1 MAKIIG
7 IDLGTTNSCVA
18 IMEGGKPKVI
28 ENSEGTRTTPSVVAY
43 TDDGEVLV
51 GAAAKRQA
59 VTNAKNTIYAVK
71 RLIGRKFDEKET
83 QKDIKLM
90 PYKIAR
96 ADNGDA
102 WVEVRGKKLAP
113 QQVSAEI
120 LRKMKKTAEDYLGE
134 EVTEAVITVPAYFND
149 AQRQATKDAG
159 RIAGLDVKRI
169 INEPT
174 AAALAFGLD
183 KSGKGDRKIAV
194 YDLGGGT
201 FDISIIEIAD
211 VDGEMQFEVLST
223 NGDTFLGGEDF
234 DQRIIDYIIDEFKK
248 ESGVDLG
255 KDVLALQRLKEA
267 AEKAKIEL
275 SSSAQTDINL
285 PYVTADASGPRH
297 LNIRLSRAK
306 LEALVEELIERT
318 IGPCRTAIKDA
329 GVSVGQIDDVIL
341 VGGMTRMP
349 KVQDKVK
356 EFFGKEPRKDVNP
369 DEAVAVGAAIQGQ
382 VLVGDRKDVLL
393 LDVTPL
399 SLGIETLGGVMTKM
413 IQKNTTIPTKFAQTF
428 STADDNQPAVTIK
441 VYQGERE
448 MASGNK
454 SLGEFNLEG
463 IAPAPRGMPQIE
475 VSFDIDANGI
485 LHVGAK
491 DKATGKENKIT
502 IKANSGL
509 SEAEIQQMVK
519 DAELNAADDKKKRE
533 VIQARNAADAMIH
546 SVRKSLAEHG
556 EKLDAGEK
564 EKIESALKEAEESLK
579 SDDKATI
586 EAKTEAL
593 MTASQKLGEKV
604 YAEAQAAQQAA
615 AGGAAPGAG
624 SPGGGAQAETQSAR
638 SDDDVVDAEFKEVK
652 KG

>member
-1 MAKIIG
+1 MGRIIG

-18 IMEGGKPKVI
+18 IMEGNTTKVI
-28 ENSEGTRTTPSVVAY
+28 ENAEGARTTPSIIAY
-43 TDDGEVLV
+43 QEDGEVLV
-51 GAAAKRQA
+51 GASAKRQA
-59 VTNAKNTIYAVK
+59 VTNPKNTLYAIK
-71 RLIGRKFDEKET
+71 RLIGRKFTEKEV
-83 QKDIKLM
+83 QKDIELM
-90 PYKIAR
+90 PYKIAP

-102 WVEVRGKKLAP
+102 WVEVRGKKISA
-113 QQVSAEI
+113 QQVSADI

-183 KSGKGDRKIAV
+183 KHEKGDRKIAV
-194 YDLGGGT
+194 FDLGGGT

-211 VDGEMQFEVLST
+211 VDGEKQFEVLST

-234 DQRIIDYIIDEFKK
+234 DQRIMDFIVAEFKK
-248 ESGVDLG
+248 EQGVDLG
-255 KDVLALQRLKEA
+255 KDVLALQRLKDA

-275 SSSAQTDINL
+275 SSSASTDVNL
-285 PYVTADASGPRH
+285 PYITADASGPKH
-297 LNIRLSRAK
+297 LNIKLTRAK
-306 LEALVEELIERT
+306 LESLVEELIERT
-318 IGPCRTAIKDA
+318 IAPCRMAIKDA
-329 GVSVGQIDDVIL
+329 GVSVADIQDVIL

-349 KVQDKVK
+349 KVQEKVK
-356 EFFGKEPRKDVNP
+356 ELFGKEPRKDVNP

-382 VLVGDRKDVLL
+382 VLSGDRKDVLL

-413 IQKNTTIPTKFAQTF
+413 ITKNTTIPTKFAQTF

-441 VYQGERE
+441 VFQGERE
-448 MASGNK
+448 MAGGNK
-454 SLGEFNLEG
+454 LLGEFNLEG
-463 IAPAPRGMPQIE
+463 IAPAPRGLPQIE

-509 SEAEIQQMVK
+509 TEGEIQRMVK
-519 DAELNAADDKKKRE
+519 DAEANKAEDHKRFE
-533 VIQARNAADAMIH
+533 LAQARNSADA
-546 SVRKSLAEHG
+546 SVHQIRKALAEHG
-556 EKLDAGEK
+556 DKIDAGEK
-564 EKIESALKEAEESLK
+564 EKIEAAVKDVEEALKA
-579 SDDKATI
+579 DDKDAL
-586 EAKTEAL
+586 EAKTATL
-593 MTASQKLGEKV
+593 MTVSQKLGEKM
-604 YAEAQAAQQAA
+604 YAQAGAGAEQGGAQPGPGAAA
-615 AGGAAPGAG
+615 AGG
-624 SPGGGAQAETQSAR
+624 GGADAKN
-638 SDDDVVDAEFKEVK
+638 DDVVDADYKEVK
-652 KG
+652 RG

>member
-1 MAKIIG
+1 MSKIIG

-18 IMEGGKPKVI
+18 IMEGGQPKVI
-28 ENSEGTRTTPSVVAY
+28 ENSEGARTTPSVVAY
-43 TDDGEVLV
+43 LESGEILV

-71 RLIGRKFDEKET
+71 RLIGRKFSEKEV
-83 QKDIKLM
+83 QKDIHLM
-90 PYKIAR
+90 PYKIVA

-102 WVEVRGKKLAP
+102 WVEERGKKLAP
-113 QQVSAEI
+113 PQVSAEV

-149 AQRQATKDAG
+149 SQRQATKDAG

-183 KSGKGDRKIAV
+183 KHGKGDRKIAV

-211 VDGEMQFEVLST
+211 VDGEKQFEVLST

-234 DQRIIDYIIDEFKK
+234 DQRIIDYIIGEFKK
-248 ESGVDLG
+248 EQGVDLS

-275 SSSAQTDINL
+275 SNSSQTDVNL
-285 PYVTADASGPRH
+285 PYITADATGPKH
-297 LNIRLSRAK
+297 LNIKLTRAK
-306 LEALVEELIERT
+306 LESLVEELIERT
-318 IGPCRTAIKDA
+318 IAPCRAAIKDA
-329 GVSVGQIDDVIL
+329 GVSVGDINDVIL

-349 KVQDKVK
+349 KVQEKVK

-413 IQKNTTIPTKFAQTF
+413 IQKNTTIPTKAQQVF

-475 VSFDIDANGI
+475 VTFDIDANGI

-533 VIQARNAADAMIH
+533 VIQARNAADAMVH
-546 SVRKSLAEHG
+546 SVKKSMSEHG
-556 EKLDAGEK
+556 DKLDAGEK
-564 EKIESALKEAEESLK
+564 EKIEAALKDVEESLK
-579 SDDKATI
+579 SDDKAAI

-593 MTASQKLGEKV
+593 LKASQKLGEKV

>member
-1 MAKIIG
+1 
-7 IDLGTTNSCVA
+7 
-18 IMEGGKPKVI
+18 
-28 ENSEGTRTTPSVVAY
+28 
-43 TDDGEVLV
+43 
-51 GAAAKRQA
+51 
-59 VTNAKNTIYAVK
+59 
-71 RLIGRKFDEKET
+71 
-83 QKDIKLM
+83 
-90 PYKIAR
+90 
-96 ADNGDA
+96 
-102 WVEVRGKKLAP
+102 VEVRGNKLAP
-113 QQVSAEI
+113 PQISAEV

-183 KSGKGDRKIAV
+183 KTDKGDRKIAV

-201 FDISIIEIAD
+201 FDVSIIEIAD
-211 VDGEMQFEVLST
+211 VDGEKQFEVLST

-234 DQRIIDYIIDEFKK
+234 DQRIIDFIISEFKK
-248 ESGVDLG
+248 ESGVDLS

-275 SSSAQTDINL
+275 SSSAGTDINL
-285 PYVTADASGPRH
+285 PYITADATGPKH
-297 LNIRLSRAK
+297 LSIKLSRAK
-306 LEALVEELIERT
+306 LESLVDELIERT
-318 IGPCRTAIKDA
+318 IAPCRMAIKDA
-329 GVSVGQIDDVIL
+329 GVSVSDIDDIIL
-341 VGGMTRMP
+341 VGGMSRMP

-382 VLVGDRKDVLL
+382 VLSGDRKDVLL

-413 IQKNTTIPTKFAQTF
+413 ITKNTTIPTKFAQTY

-454 SLGEFNLEG
+454 LLGEFNLEG
-463 IAPAPRGMPQIE
+463 IPPAARGTPQIE

-491 DKATGKENKIT
+491 DKGTGKENKIT

-519 DAELNAADDKKKRE
+519 DAELNAEDDKKKLE
-533 VIQARNAADAMIH
+533 IVQAKNSGEATVH
-546 SVRKSLAEHG
+546 SVKKSLTEYG
-556 EKLDAGEK
+556 D
-564 EKIESALKEAEESLK
+564 KIEADEKTKIEAAVKELEDALKGE
-579 SDDKATI
+579 DKDAI
-586 EAKTEAL
+586 SAKTETL
-593 MTASQKLGEKV
+593 MTVSQKLGEKM
-604 YAEAQAAQQAA
+604 YADMQAKEAA
-615 AGGAAPGAG
+615 AGGAAGGPAGA
-624 SPGGGAQAETQSAR
+624 SAEAKPV
-638 SDDDVVDAEFKEVK
+638 DDNVVDAEVKEVK

>member
-1 MAKIIG
+1 MPRKVIG
-7 IDLGTTNSCVA
+7 IDLGTTNSVVA
-18 IMEGGKPKVI
+18 VMEGGEPAVI
-28 ENSEGTRTTPSVVAY
+28 VNQEGSRTTPSIVAFAKE
-43 TDDGEVLV
+43 GERLV
-51 GAAAKRQA
+51 GQVAKRQS
-59 VTNAKNTIYAVK
+59 VTNPESTVFSIK
-71 RLIGRKFDEKET
+71 RFMGRKHAEVAQE
-83 QKDIKLM
+83 
-90 PYKIAR
+90 IAR
-96 ADNGDA
+96 VSYPVIKADNGDA
-102 WVEVRGKKLAP
+102 WVEVRGKKSSP
-113 QQVSAEI
+113 PEISAMV
-120 LRKMKKTAEDYLGE
+120 LQKLKTAAEDYLGE
-134 EVTEAVITVPAYFND
+134 KVTDAVITVPAYFND

-159 RIAGLDVKRI
+159 RIAGLEVKRI

-183 KSGKGDRKIAV
+183 KTEKGDRKIAV

-211 VDGEMQFEVLST
+211 VDGEKQFEVLST

-234 DQRIIDYIIDEFKK
+234 DQRIIDYIIAEIKK
-248 ESGVDLG
+248 DQGVDLS

-275 SSSAQTDINL
+275 SNSTQTDINL
-285 PYVTADASGPRH
+285 PYVTADASGPKH
-297 LNIRLSRAK
+297 LNIKLTRAK
-306 LEALVEELIERT
+306 LEALVDELIQRT
-318 IGPCRTAIKDA
+318 IEPCKVAIKDA
-329 GVSVGQIDDVIL
+329 GVSVNDIQDVIL

-475 VSFDIDANGI
+475 VTFDIDANGI

-519 DAELNAADDKKKRE
+519 DAELNAADDKKKLE

-586 EAKTEAL
+586 EAKTETL

-624 SPGGGAQAETQSAR
+624 GPGGGAQAETQSAR